1 MCSHERCL
9 KCPLIRSRL
18 WDGQPCGRHDASV
31 LSFRAKSA
39 ALALNSLVLWLSSPR
54 TYIHTTRVVSCIVSV
69 GGVGVESG
77 DVVCG
82 VHRKSVF
89 DSWCQA
95 RGVVYP
101 LKHRFVLASRVRG

>member
-1 MCSHERCL
+1 MPAHPVAIVGRTAL
-9 KCPLIRSRL
+9 LVGGPIH
-18 WDGQPCGRHDASV
+18 GRHDASV
-31 LSFRAKSA
+31 LSFRAKST

-54 TYIHTTRVVSCIVSV
+54 TYIHTTRVVSCMVS
-69 GGVGVESG
+69 VESG